1 MKTYDLKELLDK
13 AYSDGFTKK
22 SIAMAT
28 GVSIELIDRYHN
40 GTNIEQSEIQE
51 LGYLLDFLMEV
62 YREDI
67 AQDEYIRGIVQ
78 TLDYFFQVS
87 SKTIANYLDISMGE
101 FEKFLQNPCE
111 NGQYYRYSLK
121 ILHLFMSFVRDR
133 KASFD

>member
-13 AYSDGFTKK
+13 AYSDGFTEK
-22 SIAMAT
+22 SIAIAT
-28 GVSIELIDRYHN
+28 GVSIELIDRYYN

-62 YREDI
+62 YREDV

-78 TLDYFFQVS
+78 TLNYFFQIS
-87 SKTIANYLDISMGE
+87 NKTIANYLDISMEE
-101 FEKFLQNPCE
+101 FEKLLQNPCE
-111 NGQYYRYSLK
+111 KVEYYRYSLK

-133 KASFD
+133 KYSYD